1 MLIHVNARKMTKDS
15 IALIGFMATGK
26 TIVGKELIVHLG
38 DKYRLIE
45 MDDMIIEDAGKSIPK
60 IFSEDGEIRFREY
73 EIAACK
79 KASQYN
85 KVVISCGGGCVLNKI
100 NIDYLKKNCHV
111 VLLQTSTEEIYKRCM
126 KDGPETRP
134 VIDKPDPKAEIEKV
148 LVFRKPFYEAAAEIT
163 VNTSQREIKSI
174 VKEII
179 EKTKI
184 A

>member
-1 MLIHVNARKMTKDS
+1 MTKNS

-26 TIVGKELIVHLG
+26 TIVGKELIKELG
-38 DKYRLIE
+38 KEYKLIE
-45 MDDMIIEDAGKSIPK
+45 MDDMIIEDAGKSIPE

-79 KASQYN
+79 KASKYI

-100 NIDYLKKNCHV
+100 NIDYLKQNCHI
-111 VLLQTSTEEIYKRCM
+111 VLLQTSAEEIYKRCM

-148 LVFRKPFYEAAAEIT
+148 LIFRKPFYEAAAEIIVDT
-163 VNTSQREIKSI
+163 TQRNVKEIA
-174 VKEII
+174 KEII
-179 EKTKI
+179 EKTEIIK
-184 A
+184 

>member
-1 MLIHVNARKMTKDS
+1 MTKTS

-26 TIVGKELIVHLG
+26 TTVGKELIKELG
-38 DKYRLIE
+38 KEYRLVE
-45 MDDMIIEDAGKSIPK
+45 MDDMIIEDAGKSIPE
-60 IFSEDGEIRFREY
+60 IFFEDGETRFREY
-73 EIAACK
+73 EIVACK

-85 KVVISCGGGCVLNKI
+85 NVVISCGGGCVLNKI
-100 NIDYLKKNCHV
+100 NIDNLKQNCHI
-111 VLLQTSTEEIYKRCM
+111 VLLQTSAEEIYKRCL

-148 LVFRKPFYEAAAEIT
+148 LLFRKPFYEAATEIIVDT
-163 VNTSQREIKSI
+163 TQRNVKEI

-184 A
+184 I